1 MEDTVEHRVDGLA
14 EKIIAED
21 AERRQQDL
29 VRVLEPL
36 SETLDPHTHAYVGPL
51 QHRAETAKLG
61 FETGTGQE
69 ACQARAQNPRV
80 DTHPHPCVPFRSSP
94 LTTCPVYPHV

>member
-21 AERRQQDL
+21 AERRAQDL
-29 VRVLEPL
+29 VCILEPL
-36 SETLDPHTHAYVGPL
+36 SQALDPHAHAYVGPL

-61 FETGTGQE
+61 PET
-69 ACQARAQNPRV
+69 
-80 DTHPHPCVPFRSSP
+80 
-94 LTTCPVYPHV
+94 